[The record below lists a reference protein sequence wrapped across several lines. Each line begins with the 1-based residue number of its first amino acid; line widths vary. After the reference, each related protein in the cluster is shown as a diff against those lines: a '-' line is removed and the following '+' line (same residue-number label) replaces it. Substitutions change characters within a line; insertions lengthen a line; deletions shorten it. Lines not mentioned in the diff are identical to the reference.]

1 MKKRYL
7 VDNILRDLDEKMV
20 FIGGARQVGKTCMAK
35 YIAENK
41 YKSSA
46 YLNWDVREDRKNI
59 MQSTF
64 KGDAEIILFD
74 EIHKYKDW
82 KNYLKGQFDKH
93 RGDFKILVT
102 GSARLDVYRRGGDS
116 LMGRYFYYRLHPF
129 SLAECNGKINPLK
142 PLDEIKI
149 VDAPSEAS
157 EALSALT
164 KFGGFPEPFLKQSE
178 RDLRRWHGQR
188 LERLVKEDIRDLEN
202 IKDLSAMQILVDIL
216 PTKVGSLLSL
226 NSLREDLA
234 VAHKTVT
241 NWMDILERFY
251 YHFRIYPFAHKK
263 IKSLKKEPKLYLWD
277 WSEITD
283 NDGAKLENVVASH
296 LLKLCHYL
304 NDVDGHKTDLH
315 FLRDIDG
322 REVDF
327 LVTEGGKPWFAVE
340 VKSSAKEI
348 AKNLTYFGD
357 RLKIPFL
364 YQIVDERNIDIRKDK
379 IRILSMEKSL
389 LSLV

>member
-20 FIGGARQVGKTCMAK
+20 FIGGARQVGKTCMAQ
-35 YIAENK
+35 YIAEENFK
-41 YKSSA
+41 TND
-46 YLNWDVREDRKNI
+46 YLNWDFQDDRKKI
-59 MQSTF
+59 IQSRF
-64 KGDAEIILFD
+64 KGDAEILLFD
-74 EIHKYKDW
+74 EIHKYKNW

-93 RGDFKILVT
+93 RKDFKILVT

-116 LMGRYFYYRLHPF
+116 LMGRYYHYRLHPF
-129 SLAECNGKINPLK
+129 SLAECHGKINLLEPMK
-142 PLDEIKI
+142 EIPI
-149 VDAPSEAS
+149 TDIPVEAS
-157 EALSALT
+157 NALMALL

-178 RDLRRWHGQR
+178 RDLRRWHTQR
-188 LERLVKEDIRDLEN
+188 LERLVREDIRDLET
-202 IKDLSAMQILVDIL
+202 IKDLSSLQILVDLI
-216 PTKVGSLLSL
+216 PSKVGALLSL
-226 NSLREDLA
+226 NSLREDLN
-234 VAHKTVT
+234 VAHKTVA

-283 NDGAKLENVVASH
+283 NHGAKLENVVASH

-304 NDVDGHKTDLH
+304 NDVDGHKTELN

-327 LVTEGGKPWFAVE
+327 IVTNGASPGLPW
-340 VKSSAKEI
+340 KSKHHRKKFPEILPISATGSTYLPYTRLLTKEI
-348 AKNLTYFGD
+348 LT
-357 RLKIPFL
+357 
-364 YQIVDERNIDIRKDK
+364 
-379 IRILSMEKSL
+379 
-389 LSLV
+389 